1 MGNTWEVWGW
11 VEQPDG
17 ELRRYDYISFYSG
30 ESFFGPSCFRWV
42 ICARTGRLAFR
53 ATTNRQK
60 LGGWHE

>member
-30 ESFFGPSCFRWV
+30 ESFFGAVWAA
-42 ICARTGRLAFR
+42 IQMK
-53 ATTNRQK
+53 RQGVGCVK
-60 LGGWHE
+60 VEWR